1 MEEYDYTSEFIIPK
15 DKNTACFDADKINK
29 TWEIRKWKPG
39 DVFIPFGMTGKKH
52 VSDYLTDKKFSLS
65 EKEKQWILCFGEQI
79 AWLIGERTDNRF
91 KVNENT
97 KRVIKSESFP
107 NIQILLRNNLKIRS
121 INLRVQIVN
130 SL

>member
-1 MEEYDYTSEFIIPK
+1 M
-15 DKNTACFDADKINK
+15 
-29 TWEIRKWKPG
+29 G
-39 DVFIPFGMTGKKH
+39 DTQVFIPFGMTGKKH

-97 KRVIKSESFP
+97 KRVIIVRIVSEHSDF
-107 NIQILLRNNLKIRS
+107 IEE
-121 INLRVQIVN
+121 
-130 SL
+130 

>member
-1 MEEYDYTSEFIIPK
+1 M
-15 DKNTACFDADKINK
+15 
-29 TWEIRKWKPG
+29 EIRKWKPG

-97 KRVIKSESFP
+97 KRVIIVRIVSEHSDF
-107 NIQILLRNNLKIRS
+107 IEE
-121 INLRVQIVN
+121 
-130 SL
+130 